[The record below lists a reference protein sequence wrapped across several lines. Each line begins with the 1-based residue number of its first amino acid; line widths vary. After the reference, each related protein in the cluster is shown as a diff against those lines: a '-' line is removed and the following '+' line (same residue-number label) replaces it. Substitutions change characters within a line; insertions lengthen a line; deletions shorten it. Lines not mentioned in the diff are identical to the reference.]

1 MTKKALIDTSQTT
14 GQDDRGFPV
23 IQVEDPTNI
32 FDVCPAMEWKDCPD
46 NYTAWA
52 WWWDPATDSF
62 RPIPWHG
69 IEPTA
74 EQMAVVD
81 ATKVEDDEGNYTY
94 TQGYDFDWD
103 TDTFYLVDL

>member
-1 MTKKALIDTSQTT
+1 MTKKALIDTNELA

-52 WWWDPATDSF
+52 WWWDPATNSF

-81 ATKVEDDEGNYTY
+81 ETKDAEGNY